1 MEEKDIPKV
10 KTLWER
16 YSKRFKMY
24 PEFTEDELRH
34 NLISGRG
41 RGDAMEGKRDGQVV
55 WSYVVEV
62 RRAVSSRSTSDLH
75 FEVTSQADHR

>member
-1 MEEKDIPKV
+1 MEEKDIPNV

-16 YSKRFKMY
+16 YIKRFKMY

-34 NLISGRG
+34 NLIGGRG
-41 RGDAMEGKRDGQVV
+41 RGNVNGGRRDGQVV

-62 RRAVSSRSTSDLH
+62 RRATSSVLH
-75 FEVTSQADHR
+75 PICISS

>member
-34 NLISGRG
+34 NLTSGRG
-41 RGDAMEGKRDGQVV
+41 RGDAMEGRRDAQVV

-62 RRAVSSRSTSDLH
+62 RRATSSVPHQICIPR
-75 FEVTSQADHR
+75 